1 MRNHAKISQV
11 AHYLPKK
18 IVTNDDLAQRMETSD
33 EWIRSRTGIGQRHIV
48 TGETTSDLASQVAR
62 KLLEKSQLDA
72 SEIDF
77 IIVATITPD
86 ASMPSTAAMVQA
98 AIGAK
103 KAFAYDLVAACS
115 GFVFALS
122 TAEKLLA
129 SGVYK
134 RGLVIGAETLSR
146 SVDWSDRSTAVLFG
160 DGAGGV
166 LLEACEQ
173 PSFLAEILRTDGS
186 RGASLTAGIDQKE
199 TPFSTQSRQQP
210 FIQMEGRAIFEFAT
224 RDVTATMAELLEQA
238 DMTVD
243 CVDYFLLH
251 QANIR
256 ILDKMARK
264 LGVTHEKFPANMD
277 KYGNTSAASLP
288 ILLSECVES
297 GMLRLDG
304 SQTVLMAGFGGGL
317 TWGTLLLQL

>member
-33 EWIRSRTGIGQRHIV
+33 EWIRSRTGIGQRYIV

-264 LGVTHEKFPANMD
+264 LGVAREKFPANMD

-297 GMLRLDG
+297 GMLQLDG

>member
-1 MRNHAKISQV
+1 M
-11 AHYLPKK
+11 
-18 IVTNDDLAQRMETSD
+18 
-33 EWIRSRTGIGQRHIV
+33 
-48 TGETTSDLASQVAR
+48 
-62 KLLEKSQLDA
+62 
-72 SEIDF
+72 
-77 IIVATITPD
+77 
-86 ASMPSTAAMVQA
+86 
-98 AIGAK
+98 
-103 KAFAYDLVAACS
+103 
-115 GFVFALS
+115 
-122 TAEKLLA
+122 LA

-173 PSFLAEILRTDGS
+173 PTFLAEILRTDGG

-199 TPFSTQSRQQP
+199 TPFSTQSCQQP

-264 LGVTHEKFPANMD
+264 LGVAREKFPANMD

-288 ILLSECVES
+288 ILLSECCRERNVADWMEARLFSWLVSVEAS
-297 GMLRLDG
+297 HGNSTLTTLVNSLALGKIKIFYFTKETHIMAVFEKYRKSSLKNWVRMLKK
-304 SQTVLMAGFGGGL
+304 
-317 TWGTLLLQL
+317 

>member
-199 TPFSTQSRQQP
+199 TPFSTQSRQEP

-224 RDVTATMAELLEQA
+224 RDVTATMSELLEQA

-264 LGVTHEKFPANMD
+264 LGVAREKFPANMD

-288 ILLSECVES
+288 ILLSECVEC

-304 SQTVLMAGFGGGL
+304 SQTILMAGFGGGL